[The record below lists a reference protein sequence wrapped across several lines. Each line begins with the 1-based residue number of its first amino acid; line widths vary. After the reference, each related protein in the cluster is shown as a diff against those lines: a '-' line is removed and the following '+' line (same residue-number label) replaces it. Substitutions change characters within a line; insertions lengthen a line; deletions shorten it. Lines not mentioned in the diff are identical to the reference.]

1 MSFKVGDTVKLKSG
15 GPDMTVTRIGTA
27 GDEPMVWCAWFE
39 GTRDVYGLFPPDAL
53 RASPSDPADAV
64 KPSPELQPNADPERQ
79 HQARSE
85 RLPTEVG
92 SAPMQPEPAEARQDP
107 QPTEADRLPVAE
119 KGGSSLEAEIAS
131 MRSLMTSW
139 LKRP

>member
-79 HQARSE
+79 HQAPSE

-92 SAPMQPEPAEARQDP
+92 SAPMQPEPAEAQDP